1 MKTLLEVRQISEEEL
16 PTIFCDMDQVLVDF
30 IGGAE
35 DAIGEPFAT
44 ADKDQRWNKIANTK
58 GFWANLSWLS
68 GGKRLWDFISKYDTE
83 ILSAYSNRDGTSR
96 NGKLKWL
103 SKNTKIKRSK
113 INLVMR
119 SDKQKY
125 ATTNGKPNVLID
137 DYIKNINE
145 WEAKGGIGIHHTNVS
160 KTIAELKRLGF
171 K

>member
-1 MKTLLEVRQISEEEL
+1 VKTLLEVRQITEEEL

-68 GGKRLWDFISKYDTE
+68 GGKRLWDFISEYDTE

-137 DYIKNINE
+137 DYIKNITE

-160 KTIAELKRLGF
+160 KTISELKRLGF

>member
-1 MKTLLEVRQISEEEL
+1 MKTLLEVRQISEAEL

-103 SKNTKIKRSK
+103 SKNTKIKRGK

>member
-1 MKTLLEVRQISEEEL
+1 VKTLLEVRQISEAEL

-103 SKNTKIKRSK
+103 SKNTKIKRGK

-160 KTIAELKRLGF
+160 KTISELKRLGF

>member
-1 MKTLLEVRQISEEEL
+1 VKTLLEVRQISEAEL

-103 SKNTKIKRSK
+103 SKNTKIKRGK
-113 INLVMR
+113 INPVMR

-160 KTIAELKRLGF
+160 KTISELKRLGF

>member
-1 MKTLLEVRQISEEEL
+1 MKTLLEVRQISEQEL

-103 SKNTKIKRSK
+103 SKNTKIKRGK

-137 DYIKNINE
+137 DYIKNITE

-160 KTIAELKRLGF
+160 KTISELKRLGF